1 MGKKLYFAVLSTET
15 GLFYK
20 LISRKTIFQTSY
32 YDRGTM
38 ETVYFVI
45 LDDGEGNEVILKT
58 SESVKVFETNEEC
71 DKFIE
76 LGNRD

>member
-1 MGKKLYFAVLSTET
+1 MGKKLYFAVLSKET

-20 LISRKTIFQTSY
+20 LISKSTIFQTSFF
-32 YDRGTM
+32 DRGTM
-38 ETVYFVI
+38 ETVYYVI
-45 LDDGEGNEVILKT
+45 LESGNDVIIKT
-58 SESVKVFETNEEC
+58 SEGVKVFETNEDC

>member
-1 MGKKLYFAVLSTET
+1 MGKKLYFAVLSKET

-20 LISRKTIFQTSY
+20 LISKSTIFETSY

-38 ETVYFVI
+38 ETVYYVI
-45 LDDGEGNEVILKT
+45 LENGKDVIIKT
-58 SESVKVFETNEEC
+58 SEGVKAFESNEEC